1 MDNQNNYNDFY
12 GNAPQKP
19 FNETPRQDPSQ
30 GFEPQHPF
38 APQPPQYAP
47 QPPQYAP
54 RPQQYT
60 PQSPQYAPQPPQYA
74 PQPPQYAPQP
84 PAQDT
89 FNPIEHTAEYKDG
102 AFERPSTPQPGPDVD
117 FSDFM
122 DEPAAPQDLREAY
135 KSFDEPEE
143 AQKVQKAS
151 YAPALGTQQPYARP
165 NYTVP
170 PMQPVPPVQQV
181 QPQTAAPKQKSSKGL
196 IAVIIVLSVLLAASL
211 IGILVYSINDSARN
225 NSSSGKSEIEEDDPF
240 KDIIPD
246 FTFPRDDDKP
256 RKDDEP
262 KATTPAPTSPVHKES
277 DYSDQ
282 TNKNYSGLV
291 LEKKPAD
298 AAAGT
303 YNAET
308 AFTKASPSVVGVLGY
323 TDSDEKSLGSEGSG
337 IIMSEDG
344 YVLTNAHVIGNSK
357 TAYSIRVVTEDGVK
371 YTAGVVGFDSRTDI
385 ALLKIKDAK
394 GLTAATFGDSEE
406 LSLGEDILIIGNP
419 GGLNYQ
425 NSMTKGI
432 VSAIDREAS
441 SKSIVKYIQTD
452 AAINPG
458 NSGGPA
464 VNMYGQVIGI
474 ASAKIVDEKYENMG
488 FCIPSATVKK
498 IVDDLMK
505 QGYIEGRVKI
515 GITGYAVTSSDM
527 QMYDIPRGIV
537 IQDIDENGPCGGTGL
552 KSEDIITEA
561 DGTEI
566 TSFADI
572 YKVLENH
579 KEGDKIKLKY
589 YRYSDESEGEVEVTL
604 QADK

>member
-1 MDNQNNYNDFY
+1 M
-12 GNAPQKP
+12 
-19 FNETPRQDPSQ
+19 
-30 GFEPQHPF
+30 
-38 APQPPQYAP
+38 
-47 QPPQYAP
+47 
-54 RPQQYT
+54 
-60 PQSPQYAPQPPQYA
+60 
-74 PQPPQYAPQP
+74 
-84 PAQDT
+84 
-89 FNPIEHTAEYKDG
+89 
-102 AFERPSTPQPGPDVD
+102 
-117 FSDFM
+117 
-122 DEPAAPQDLREAY
+122 
-135 KSFDEPEE
+135 
-143 AQKVQKAS
+143 
-151 YAPALGTQQPYARP
+151 
-165 NYTVP
+165 
-170 PMQPVPPVQQV
+170 
-181 QPQTAAPKQKSSKGL
+181 
-196 IAVIIVLSVLLAASL
+196 
-211 IGILVYSINDSARN
+211 
-225 NSSSGKSEIEEDDPF
+225 
-240 KDIIPD
+240 
-246 FTFPRDDDKP
+246 
-256 RKDDEP
+256 
-262 KATTPAPTSPVHKES
+262 
-277 DYSDQ
+277 
-282 TNKNYSGLV
+282 

-537 IQDIDENGPCGGTGL
+537 IQDIDENGSCGGTGL